1 MRSGPGK
8 SAAPCSVLGGVM
20 ADQPFNPAL
29 QQCALAAGA
38 QVVIN
43 GALVTAKSDCTLEVC
58 PGAYLFTGRG
68 LSAGLVRN
76 PHQELYFSLTEV
88 ADSAEQFEQERLR
101 LFALLSQVVLQDRD
115 RETQEECSR
124 CAAAMLMGDCERAA
138 ISAAQLASM
147 RLGTADDAADAD
159 QRRVGAQTPLV
170 SKVPMGVRRLDA
182 GQKETPAV

>member
-1 MRSGPGK
+1 M
-8 SAAPCSVLGGVM
+8 
-20 ADQPFNPAL
+20 
-29 QQCALAAGA
+29 
-38 QVVIN
+38 IN

-58 PGAYLFTGRG
+58 SGAYLFTGRG

-88 ADSAEQFEQERLR
+88 ADSAERFAQGRLR
-101 LFALLSQVVLQDRD
+101 LFALLSQVVLQDQN

-147 RLGTADDAADAD
+147 RLHKVGDAD
-159 QRRVGAQTPLV
+159 CGDGRKARGRTLALQHMPSDL
-170 SKVPMGVRRLDA
+170 RRLHT